1 MKTNSAIMPRQ
12 LRILETL
19 GENIKLAR
27 LRRKLSAEQ
36 VAERAG
42 IARMTLYK
50 VEQGLPNV
58 AIGAYLQV
66 LLILGLQ
73 TDLANVASDDVFGRK
88 LQDAGLITKKRA
100 PKN

>member
-1 MKTNSAIMPRQ
+1 MKTNSAIIPKQ

-66 LLILGLQ
+66 LFILGLQ
-73 TDLANVASDDVFGRK
+73 TDLAKVASDDVFGRK
-88 LQDAGLITKKRA
+88 LQDAGLIIKKRA

>member
-1 MKTNSAIMPRQ
+1 MKSNIAIMPKQ
-12 LRILETL
+12 LRILEAL
-19 GENIKLAR
+19 GENVKLAR

-50 VEQGLPNV
+50 IEQGAPSV

-66 LLILGLQ
+66 LFILGLQ
-73 TDLANVASDDVFGRK
+73 NDLAQVANDDTLGRK
-88 LQDAGLITKKRA
+88 LQDAELITKKRA

>member
-1 MKTNSAIMPRQ
+1 MKTQPVIMPKQ
-12 LRILETL
+12 LRILEAL

-27 LRRKLSAEQ
+27 LRRKFSAEQ

-50 VEQGLPNV
+50 IEQGHSTV
-58 AIGAYLQV
+58 SMGAYLQV
-66 LLILGLQ
+66 LFILGLQ
-73 TDLANVASDDVFGRK
+73 NDLSNVASDDVFGRK
-88 LQDAGLITKKRA
+88 LQDIGLITKKRV